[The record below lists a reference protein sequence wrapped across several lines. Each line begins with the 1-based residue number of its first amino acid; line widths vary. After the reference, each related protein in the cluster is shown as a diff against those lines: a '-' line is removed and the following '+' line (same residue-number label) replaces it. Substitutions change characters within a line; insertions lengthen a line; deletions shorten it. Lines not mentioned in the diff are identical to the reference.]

1 MTGERDIHVLADEYV
16 LGLLDPADHVDVEAA
31 IETNLDLRAAVSASR
46 ERFLALDLSA
56 KPADV
61 SGELWQRIEAGLTT
75 QQNAAVGAGQ
85 NRPNSGGPASPAND
99 NITSRWRFAAL
110 SSLAA
115 SLLLAIGLG
124 WSLVNTPEPKVIAV
138 LLDTAGTPLA
148 LVEDYGNAQ
157 ARVTPLVDFPVP
169 EGQTMQVWTLP
180 SKEMGP
186 VSLGLLASSQT
197 AVLSG
202 PVLPAPHED
211 QLYEITIEQAG
222 GSPTGRPTGPILVK
236 GFAKAPR

>member
-1 MTGERDIHVLADEYV
+1 MTGDRELLADEYV
-16 LGLLDPADHVDVEAA
+16 LGLLDPADNASVEAA
-31 IETNLDLRAAVSASR
+31 IETDPDLRAAVAASR

-56 KPADV
+56 RPADI
-61 SGELWQRIEAGLTT
+61 SADLWRRIEVGLAA
-75 QQNAAVGAGQ
+75 QPAAVS
-85 NRPNSGGPASPAND
+85 RPAVAPAND
-99 NITSRWRFAAL
+99 NASRWRLAAL
-110 SSLAA
+110 TSLAA

-124 WSLVNTPEPKVIAV
+124 WSLLNTPEPKVIAV

-169 EGQTMQVWTLP
+169 AGHTMQVWTLP
-180 SKEMGP
+180 SQEMGP
-186 VSLGLLASSQT
+186 VSLGLLASSET
-197 AVLSG
+197 AILSG

-236 GFAKAPR
+236 GFAKTPR